1 MKFGGLNAVINF
13 GMMNRKWKVGK
24 VFERQRREL
33 ENERERNFQLEM
45 ELEFLRISSF
55 VGIAFTFAVNF

>member
-13 GMMNRKWKVGK
+13 GMMNRKGKVGK

-45 ELEFLRISSF
+45 ELEFLRRS
-55 VGIAFTFAVNF
+55 

>member
-1 MKFGGLNAVINF
+1 M
-13 GMMNRKWKVGK
+13 GK